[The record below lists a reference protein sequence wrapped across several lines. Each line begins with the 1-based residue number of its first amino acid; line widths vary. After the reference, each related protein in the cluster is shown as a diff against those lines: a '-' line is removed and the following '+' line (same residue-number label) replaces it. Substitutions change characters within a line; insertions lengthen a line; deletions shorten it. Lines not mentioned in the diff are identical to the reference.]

1 VAEGK
6 PANSGPEGSVQAPR
20 EATRPDPV
28 DNSAPARFN
37 QAVSAALRRFRSSLK
52 IDRTMKRHLVAGAM
66 VLAAIPANAQSRVI
80 LFIGDGVGV
89 SHWTAARFAADNLA
103 VNQFKVMGLVD
114 TRASNTRVTDS
125 AAGATAY
132 SAGVRTFNG
141 AIGVAPDSQPV
152 ETVLE
157 VAKKRGWATG
167 LVATTSVTHA
177 TPASFA
183 AHVPSRASEFD
194 IAKQMADLGP
204 EVMLGGGVRYFSAD
218 ARPDG
223 TDLIAQ
229 LRTTHRV
236 ITVADSLAAI
246 PAEGTPRL
254 VGLFGFTQMPH
265 AAQRRP
271 TLPEMTR
278 KAIDILSRD
287 QDGFFLMVEG
297 SQPDWRSHENAPIE
311 QVVAEML
318 DFDAA
323 IGVAL
328 EYQRRQPDVLIVVV
342 SDHETGGL
350 AIEVARDSVVLAQA
364 ASSLN
369 DATAALARAM
379 GVVSGGAADSLRA
392 TGTGMVDAADA
403 LRRHARGARNERLV
417 GDYTTTGHTGQMIPL
432 FASGPGA
439 ERFAG
444 IIDNHRVGQLLLE
457 IARQPASSR
466 REEPR

>member
-1 VAEGK
+1 MTRYLLSVAL
-6 PANSGPEGSVQAPR
+6 ALLIAP
-20 EATRPDPV
+20 T
-28 DNSAPARFN
+28 
-37 QAVSAALRRFRSSLK
+37 
-52 IDRTMKRHLVAGAM
+52 
-66 VLAAIPANAQSRVI
+66 ANAQSRII

-114 TRASNTRVTDS
+114 TRASNSRVTDS

-141 AIGVAPDSQPV
+141 AIGVGPDSQPV

-167 LVATTSVTHA
+167 LVATSSVTHA

-218 ARPDG
+218 ARPDRA
-223 TDLIAQ
+223 DLIAQ
-229 LRTTHRV
+229 LRATHRV
-236 ITVADSLAAI
+236 VTAPDSLGAI
-246 PAEGTPRL
+246 EPASTPRV

-265 AAQRRP
+265 AAARTP
-271 TLPEMTR
+271 TLPAMTR

-311 QVVAEML
+311 QVVAEVL

-328 EYQRRQPDVLIVVV
+328 EYQRTQPDVLVLVV

-350 AIEVARDSVVLAQA
+350 AIEVARDSAVLAQA

-369 DATAALARAM
+369 AATAALARAM
-379 GVVSGGAADSLRA
+379 GVVSGAAADSLRA
-392 TGTGMVDAADA
+392 TGVGMVDASDA
-403 LRRHARGARNERLV
+403 LRRRARGARTERVV
-417 GDYTTTGHTGQMIPL
+417 GEYTTAGHTGQMIPL

-457 IARQPASSR
+457 IARQPATGR

>member
-1 VAEGK
+1 M
-6 PANSGPEGSVQAPR
+6 
-20 EATRPDPV
+20 TRYV
-28 DNSAPARFN
+28 FA
-37 QAVSAALRRFRSSLK
+37 AALTLL
-52 IDRTMKRHLVAGAM
+52 IAPTAG
-66 VLAAIPANAQSRVI
+66 AQSRII

-114 TRASNTRVTDS
+114 TRASNSRVTDS
-125 AAGATAY
+125 AAGATAF

-141 AIGVAPDSQPV
+141 AIGVGPDSQPV

-167 LVATTSVTHA
+167 LVATSSVTHA

-223 TDLIAQ
+223 ADLIAQ
-229 LRTTHRV
+229 LRATHRV
-236 ITVADSLAAI
+236 LTAPDSLAGI
-246 PAEGTPRL
+246 EPASTPRL

-265 AAQRRP
+265 AAARTP

-287 QDGFFLMVEG
+287 PDGFFLMVEG

-311 QVVAEML
+311 QVVAEVL

-328 EYQRRQPDVLIVVV
+328 EYQRSNPDVLVLVV

-350 AIEVARDSVVLAQA
+350 AIEVARDSAVLAQA

-369 DATAALARAM
+369 DATAAQARAM
-379 GVVSGGAADSLRA
+379 GVVSGAAADSLRA
-392 TGTGMVDAADA
+392 TGVGMVDASDA
-403 LRRHARGARNERLV
+403 LRRRARGARNERLV

-444 IIDNHRVGQLLLE
+444 MIDNHRIGQILLE
-457 IARQPASSR
+457 IARQPAAGR
-466 REEPR
+466 REEQR

>member
-1 VAEGK
+1 MSRFLACAVFGLL
-6 PANSGPEGSVQAPR
+6 
-20 EATRPDPV
+20 
-28 DNSAPARFN
+28 SAPP
-37 QAVSAALRRFRSSLK
+37 AA
-52 IDRTMKRHLVAGAM
+52 
-66 VLAAIPANAQSRVI
+66 AQNRII

-132 SAGVRTFNG
+132 SAGIRTFNG
-141 AIGVAPDSQPV
+141 AIGVGPDSQPV

-167 LVATTSVTHA
+167 LVATSSVTHA

-194 IAKQMADLGP
+194 IARQMTDLAP
-204 EVMLGGGVRYFSAD
+204 EVMLGGGTRYFSPGT
-218 ARPDG
+218 RPDG
-223 TDLIAQ
+223 ADLIGQ
-229 LRTTHRV
+229 LRATH
-236 ITVADSLAAI
+236 TVVTDAAAFEGI
-246 PAEGTPRL
+246 VPAQSHRL
-254 VGLFGFTQMPH
+254 LGLFGATQMPD
-265 AAQRRP
+265 ARQRTP
-271 TLPEMTR
+271 TLPAMTR

-287 QDGFFLMVEG
+287 PDGFFLMVEG
-297 SQPDWRSHENAPIE
+297 SQPDWRSHDNAPIE
-311 QVVAEML
+311 DVVAEML
-318 DFDAA
+318 DYDAA
-323 IGVAL
+323 IGAAL
-328 EYQRRQPDVLIVVV
+328 EYQRTQPNVLILVV

-350 AIEVARDSVVLAQA
+350 AIQVARDSTVLAQA
-364 ASSLN
+364 ATALST
-369 DATAALARAM
+369 ATDALARAVR
-379 GVVSGGAADSLRA
+379 VVTGGAADTVRNAGMAMIDATSSLRSN
-392 TGTGMVDAADA
+392 
-403 LRRHARGARNERLV
+403 ARGARNERVV
-417 GDYTTTGHTGQMIPL
+417 GEYTTGGHTGQMIPL

-457 IARQPASSR
+457 IARRPASPNR